1 VTFLSYPLSAALGAL
16 TPAEMLGAVG
26 VACGC
31 LWGLFRSRRTIL
43 LIQCAGALSF
53 ALHYVLLGSATGAAA
68 CIVGVL
74 QSLAALRLEG
84 RPLAAAFGLTG
95 IAAAVSVWLTWSG
108 VPSLCAA
115 LGTGF
120 ACAGRLQREP
130 QRMRLLFLACSSV
143 WVGHNALM
151 GSAFGLTSD
160 ALTLTGLGI
169 GLWRHRA
176 ARRAAPTAPPAL
188 PPVPANDRSL
198 RRAA

>member
-1 VTFLSYPLSAALGAL
+1 VTFLSYPLSAPLGAL
-16 TPAEMLGAVG
+16 TPVEFLGAAG

-31 LWGLFRSRRTIL
+31 LWGLFRSRRTL
-43 LIQCAGALSF
+43 LSIQCAGALSF
-53 ALHYVLLGSATGAAA
+53 ALHYMLLGSATGAAA

-74 QSLAALRLEG
+74 QSLAALRLSG

-95 IAAAVSVWLTWSG
+95 IFAAISVCLTWSG

-115 LGTGF
+115 IGTCF

-130 QRMRLLFLACSSV
+130 QRMRLLFLACSSF

-151 GSAFGLTSD
+151 GSVFGLASD

-169 GLWRHRA
+169 GLWRHRGAGGA
-176 ARRAAPTAPPAL
+176 AKPPAL
-188 PPVPANDRSL
+188 PPVPANDRGL